1 VGDDSKETFG
11 VKLLKSVSRVYTNI
25 MSQIISIA
33 NQKGGVGKTTTAINL
48 SAALAKQHQ
57 KVLLVDFDS
66 QGNAGR
72 GLGIDVTLLS
82 KTVFDALTGLQD
94 INSCIVSTSEE
105 GLFVLPSNLKLASLD
120 TYLQA
125 NPSNE
130 PFRLLSKALAKLTG
144 TYDYIIIDCPPS
156 LGLLSLNALVASMGV
171 IIPVQCEYFAMEA
184 LAAILSTITR
194 VQNDYNPNL
203 RIEGFL
209 LTMYDPRT
217 SLGTEI
223 ATQVRGLFKE
233 NTFLTAIPRNI
244 SLPESCA
251 KGLPVGSWRPT
262 SQGAVAYAALAREV
276 LDHDQQKQ

>member
-1 VGDDSKETFG
+1 
-11 VKLLKSVSRVYTNI
+11 

-48 SAALAKQHQ
+48 SAALTKQRQ

-72 GLGIDVTLLS
+72 GLGVDITLLP
-82 KTVFDALTGLQD
+82 KTVFDALTGLAD
-94 INSCIVSTSEE
+94 VNSCIIPTTES
-105 GLFVLPSNLKLASLD
+105 GLSLLPSNLKLASLD

-125 NPSNE
+125 NPTKE
-130 PFRLLSKALAKLTG
+130 PFSLLAKCLKNIEG
-144 TYDYIIIDCPPS
+144 QFDYIIIDCPPS
-156 LGLLSLNALVASMGV
+156 LGLLSLNALVASNGV

-184 LAAILSTITR
+184 LAAILSTITK
-194 VQNDYNPNL
+194 VQNDYNPAL

-217 SLGTEI
+217 SLGTEV